1 MKKIV
6 TLLSAALVL
15 LAGASAF
22 AQTSVGAGYLSSV
35 NVNKSGNSSEA
46 LNGFYAGVGFTVPI
60 TAGINFTPGL
70 YYGYITKSN
79 ASNFG
84 SIASASGKLQEHYVN
99 IPLHFSYSLDLSQ
112 GFRLFAYAGPS
123 ASIGVASTYTLSGN
137 VAGISGSSKTDNY
150 KDGSNYNRFDVM
162 LGGGVGLEF
171 NDMIRFQVGY
181 DWGMLNRYNSD
192 NVNVHRNQLTAGV
205 AFLF

>member
-15 LAGASAF
+15 LAGAPAF
-22 AQTSVGAGYLSSV
+22 AQASIGAGYLSSV
-35 NVNKSGNSSEA
+35 NVNKSGKTSEA
-46 LNGFYAGVGFTVPI
+46 LNGFYAGVGFTVPV
-60 TAGINFTPGL
+60 TAGINFTPGV

-79 ASNFG
+79 ASSIG
-84 SIASASGKLQEHYVN
+84 TIASATGRLQEHYVN
-99 IPLHFSYSLDLSQ
+99 IPLHFSYGIELSD
-112 GFRLFAYAGPS
+112 GFSLFAYAGPS
-123 ASIGVASTYTLSGN
+123 ASLGLASTYTLSGN
-137 VAGISGSSKTDNY
+137 VAGIGGSSKTDNY

-162 LGGGVGLEF
+162 LGAGVGLEF

-181 DWGMLNRYNSD
+181 DWGMLNRYNS
-192 NVNVHRNQLTAGV
+192 NNINVHRNQLTAGV